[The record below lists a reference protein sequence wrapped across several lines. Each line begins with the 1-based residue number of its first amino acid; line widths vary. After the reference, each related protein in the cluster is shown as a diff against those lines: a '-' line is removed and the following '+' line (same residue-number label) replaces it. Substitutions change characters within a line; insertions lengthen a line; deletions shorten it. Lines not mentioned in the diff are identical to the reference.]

1 MGCDDTQKEE
11 IFAMILKIQYPK
23 GATPLDRDELAGL
36 IPTYITTQGELNS
49 LERDNILDAL
59 NWAAKKKAKDRT
71 SISFAY
77 DLHKQMFGR
86 VWKWAGTL
94 RKTDKNIGVAWAQ
107 VSSQLPLLFQDL
119 EYWIINQTYS
129 WDEIGA
135 RFHHRLVAI
144 HAFPNGNGRHARLL
158 TDLILEVHGQIPFT
172 WGMDSESA
180 SLEAD
185 GALRDEYIEALREAD
200 SKNMTRL
207 IRFVRS

>member
-1 MGCDDTQKEE
+1 
-11 IFAMILKIQYPK
+11 MILKIQYPK
-23 GATPLDRDELAGL
+23 GATPLDPDELAGL
-36 IPTYITTQGELNS
+36 IPNYITTQGELNT

-59 NWAAKKKAKDRT
+59 TWAAKKKKTKDRA

-77 DLHKQMFGR
+77 DLHQQMFGR

-107 VSSQLPLLFQDL
+107 VSSQLPSLFQDL
-119 EYWIINQTYS
+119 DYWIINQTYS

-158 TDLILEVHGQIPFT
+158 TDLIFETHGQIPFT
-172 WGMDSESA
+172 WGMSSA
-180 SLEAD
+180 NSSLEAD
-185 GALRDEYIEALREAD
+185 GVLRDEYIEALRETD
-200 SKNMTRL
+200 SKKMTRL
-207 IRFVRS
+207 IQFVKS